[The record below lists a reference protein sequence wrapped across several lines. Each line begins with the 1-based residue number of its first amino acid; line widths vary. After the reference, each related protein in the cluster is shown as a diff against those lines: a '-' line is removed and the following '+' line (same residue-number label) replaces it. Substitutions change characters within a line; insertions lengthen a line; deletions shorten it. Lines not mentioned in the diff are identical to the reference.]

1 MTGLCRETS
10 SSREFEEKMK
20 EPQLIDSSTSE
31 SQNAWQRS
39 LIHNQSKAAEL
50 FGRPEADQ
58 KRLGYF
64 HTLREICQQ
73 PGTWLRTCDVMVAA
87 ADVVRQVQAGIRSLT
102 LTGSGSSQYAGECVS
117 LALQND
123 LNIQVASVGG
133 GMLLMYG
140 GKVLSPERPGLV
152 VSLARSGDSPES
164 RGAIEL
170 LLNTEPEIR
179 HVVVTCNEQG
189 SLTKAWREH
198 AKVRVFTLPK
208 ETNDQSLV
216 MTSSFTNLLLAARFM
231 RMWNRPDEYA
241 QLCKRTSNIADKL
254 IGGNFDVLAGIAKS
268 KFQRVVFLGTGPSF
282 GAAREA
288 ALKMLEMTAGRVTT
302 LCETY
307 LGFRHGPMSFVQQET
322 LIVGFLSSNSVLR
335 AYEMALLQELD
346 RKKLGLSKL
355 IVGEKIPAEA
365 LRNGDVA
372 IECPG
377 LAELGDQD
385 SATIHVVVAQL
396 LGFFRCL
403 EEGLQPDSPSE
414 DGIIQRVVE
423 RFPLHIP
430 S

>member
-1 MTGLCRETS
+1 
-10 SSREFEEKMK
+10 MK
-20 EPQLIDSSTSE
+20 EPQLMDGSTAQ
-31 SQNAWQRS
+31 SQNAWQRA
-39 LIHNQSKAAEL
+39 LIHNQLKAAEL
-50 FGRPEADQ
+50 FARSPADQ

-73 PGTWLRTCDVMVAA
+73 PGTWLRTCDQMIAA
-87 ADVVRQVQAGIRSLT
+87 TENVRQVHVGIRSLT
-102 LTGSGSSQYAGECVS
+102 LTGSGSSQYAGECVC
-117 LALQND
+117 LALQSD
-123 LNIQVASVGG
+123 LNIQVVSVGG
-133 GMLLMYG
+133 GALLTYG
-140 GKVLSPERPGLV
+140 GKILPPERPGLV

-170 LLNTEPEIR
+170 LLSTEPEIR
-179 HVVVTCNEQG
+179 HVVVTCNEHG
-189 SLTKAWREH
+189 SVTKTWRDH
-198 AKVRVFTLPK
+198 AKVHVFTLPR

-231 RMWNRPDEYA
+231 SMWKRPDEYA
-241 QLCKRTSNIADKL
+241 QLCKRTSSIGEKL
-254 IGGNFDVLAGIAKS
+254 ISGNFDVLAGIAKS
-268 KFQRVVFLGTGPSF
+268 KFQRVVFLGTGPGF
-282 GAAREA
+282 GAAQEA

-302 LCETY
+302 LCETF

-322 LIVGFLSSNSVLR
+322 LIVAFLSSNSSLR
-335 AYEMALLQELD
+335 AYETDLLQELD

-355 IVGEKIPAEA
+355 IVGEKIPAEV

-372 IECPG
+372 IECLG

-396 LGFFRCL
+396 LSFFRCL
-403 EEGLQPDSPSE
+403 EEGLHPDSPSE

-423 RFPLHIP
+423 KFPLHTN

>member
-1 MTGLCRETS
+1 
-10 SSREFEEKMK
+10 
-20 EPQLIDSSTSE
+20 
-31 SQNAWQRS
+31 
-39 LIHNQSKAAEL
+39 
-50 FGRPEADQ
+50 
-58 KRLGYF
+58 
-64 HTLREICQQ
+64 
-73 PGTWLRTCDVMVAA
+73 
-87 ADVVRQVQAGIRSLT
+87 
-102 LTGSGSSQYAGECVS
+102 
-117 LALQND
+117 
-123 LNIQVASVGG
+123 VGG
-133 GMLLMYG
+133 GTLLTYG
-140 GKVLSPERPGLV
+140 GKALPPERPGLV
-152 VSLARSGDSPES
+152 ISLARSGDSPES

-170 LLNTEPEIR
+170 LLATEPEIQ
-179 HVVVTCNEQG
+179 HVVVTCNEHG

-198 AKVRVFTLPK
+198 ARVHLFTLPR

-231 RMWNRPDEYA
+231 SMWKRPDEYA
-241 QLCKRTSNIADKL
+241 HLCKRTSSIAEQV
-254 IGGNFDVLAGIAKS
+254 ISGNFDVLAGIAKS
-268 KFQRVVFLGTGPSF
+268 KFQRVVFLGTGPGF

-288 ALKMLEMTAGRVTT
+288 ALKMLEMTAGRATT

-322 LIVGFLSSNSVLR
+322 LIVAFLSSNAILR
-335 AYEMALLQELD
+335 AYEVDLLQELD

-355 IVGEKIPAEA
+355 IVGERIPAEL

-372 IECPG
+372 VECPG

-403 EEGLQPDSPSE
+403 EEGLHPDAPSE

-423 RFPLHIP
+423 NFPLHSP

>member
-1 MTGLCRETS
+1 
-10 SSREFEEKMK
+10 MK
-20 EPQLIDSSTSE
+20 EPQLMDGSTSE
-31 SQNAWQRS
+31 SQNTWQRA
-39 LIHNQSKAAEL
+39 LIHNQLKASEL
-50 FGRPEADQ
+50 FARSEADQ

-73 PGTWLRTCDVMVAA
+73 PETWLRTCDQMVAA
-87 ADVVRQVQAGIRSLT
+87 TEIVRQLHAGIRSLA
-102 LTGSGSSQYAGECVS
+102 LTGSGSSQYAGECIC

-123 LNIQVASVGG
+123 LNIQVACVGG
-133 GMLLMYG
+133 GTLLTYG
-140 GKVLSPERPGLV
+140 RKALPPERPGLV

-170 LLNTEPEIR
+170 LLNTEPEIQ
-179 HVVVTCNEQG
+179 HVVPHCNENG

-216 MTSSFTNLLLAARFM
+216 MTSSFTNLMLAARFM
-231 RMWNRPDEYA
+231 SMWNRPNEYA
-241 QLCKRTSNIADKL
+241 QLCKRTSNIGKKL
-254 IGGNFDVLAGIAKS
+254 ISENFDVLAGIAKS
-268 KFQRVVFLGTGPSF
+268 KFQRVVFLGTGPGF

-288 ALKMLEMTAGRVTT
+288 ALKILEMTAGRVTT

-307 LGFRHGPMSFVQQET
+307 LGFRHGPMSYAQQET
-322 LIVGFLSSNSVLR
+322 LIVAFLSSNSVLR
-335 AYEMALLQELD
+335 AYEVDLLQELD

-355 IVGEKIPAEA
+355 IVGEKIPAA
-365 LRNGDVA
+365 VLRNGDVA

-385 SATIHVVVAQL
+385 SATIHVIVGQL

-403 EEGLQPDSPSE
+403 EEGLRPDSPSE

-423 RFPLHIP
+423 KFPLHN
-430 S
+430 SS

>member
-1 MTGLCRETS
+1 
-10 SSREFEEKMK
+10 MK
-20 EPQLIDSSTSE
+20 EPQLMDGSTSG
-31 SQNAWQRS
+31 SQNNWRVA
-39 LIHNQSKAAEL
+39 LIHNQLKAAEL
-50 FGRPEADQ
+50 FARPEADQ

-73 PGTWLRTCDVMVAA
+73 PETWLRTCDQMLAA
-87 ADVVRQVQAGIRSLT
+87 TEVLRQVHPGLRSLT
-102 LTGSGSSQYAGECVS
+102 LTGSGSSQYAGDCVC

-123 LNIQVASVGG
+123 LNVQVASVGG
-133 GMLLMYG
+133 GTLLTYG
-140 GKVLSPERPGLV
+140 GKVLPPERPGLV
-152 VSLARSGDSPES
+152 ISLARSGDSPES

-170 LLNTEPEIR
+170 LLNTEPEIQ
-179 HVVVTCNEQG
+179 HVVVTCNEHG
-189 SLTKAWREH
+189 SLTKAWRDH
-198 AKVRVFTLPK
+198 ARVRVFTLPR

-231 RMWNRPDEYA
+231 GMWNRPDEYA
-241 QLCKRTSNIADKL
+241 NLCKRSSSIAEQL
-254 IGGNFDVLAGIAKS
+254 IIGNFDVLAGIAKS
-268 KFQRVVFLGTGPSF
+268 KFQRVVFLGTGPGF

-322 LIVGFLSSNSVLR
+322 LIVAFLSSNSILR
-335 AYEMALLQELD
+335 AYEVDLLQELD

-355 IVGEKIPAEA
+355 IVGEKIPAEV

-372 IECPG
+372 VECPG
-377 LAELGDQD
+377 MAELGDQD
-385 SATIHVVVAQL
+385 SATIHVVVAQM

-403 EEGLQPDSPSE
+403 EEGLHPDAPSE
-414 DGIIQRVVE
+414 DGIIQRVVGK
-423 RFPLHIP
+423 FPLHTP

>member
-1 MTGLCRETS
+1 
-10 SSREFEEKMK
+10 MK
-20 EPQLIDSSTSE
+20 EPQLMDGSTAESE
-31 SQNAWQRS
+31 NTWQLG
-39 LIHNQSKAAEL
+39 LIRNQSKAGEL
-50 FGRPEADQ
+50 FARPAAEQ
-58 KRLGYF
+58 ERLGYF

-73 PGTWLRTCDVMVAA
+73 PETWLRTCDRMVAA
-87 ADVVRQVQAGIRSLT
+87 TEVIRQAHTGIRSLT
-102 LTGSGSSQYAGECVS
+102 LTGSGSSQYAAECVC

-123 LNIQVASVGG
+123 LNLQVTSVGG
-133 GMLLMYG
+133 GTLLTYG
-140 GKVLSPERPGLV
+140 EKALPLERPGLV

-170 LLNTEPEIR
+170 LLKTEPKIQ

-189 SLTKAWREH
+189 SLTKGWREH
-198 AKVRVFTLPK
+198 DKVRVCTLPR

-231 RMWNRPDEYA
+231 SMWKRPDDYV
-241 QLCKRTSNIADKL
+241 QLCKRSSSIAEQV
-254 IGGNFDVLAGIAKS
+254 ISENFDVLAGIAKC
-268 KFQRVVFLGTGPSF
+268 KFQRVVFLGTGPGL

-307 LGFRHGPMSFVQQET
+307 LGFRHGPMSFAQQET
-322 LIVGFLSSNSVLR
+322 LIVAFLSSSPTLR
-335 AYEMALLQELD
+335 AYEADLLQELD

-355 IVGEKIPAEA
+355 IVGEKIPAEM
-365 LRNGDVA
+365 LRNGDVV
-372 IECPG
+372 IEAPG

-403 EEGLQPDSPSE
+403 EEGLRPDSPSE
-414 DGIIQRVVE
+414 DGIIQRVVGK
-423 RFPLHIP
+423 FTLHTP

>member
-1 MTGLCRETS
+1 
-10 SSREFEEKMK
+10 MK
-20 EPQLIDSSTSE
+20 EPQLMDGRTSE
-31 SQNAWQRS
+31 SQNTWQRA
-39 LIHNQSKAAEL
+39 LIHNQLKAAEL
-50 FGRPEADQ
+50 FARSEADQ

-73 PGTWLRTCDVMVAA
+73 PETWLRTCDQMVAA
-87 ADVVRQVQAGIRSLT
+87 TEIVRQLHAGIRSLA
-102 LTGSGSSQYAGECVS
+102 LTGSGSSQYAGECIC

-133 GMLLMYG
+133 GTLLTYG
-140 GKVLSPERPGLV
+140 RKALPPGRPGLV
-152 VSLARSGDSPES
+152 ISLARSGDSPES

-170 LLNTEPEIR
+170 LLNTEPEIQ
-179 HVVVTCNEQG
+179 HVVLTCNENG

-216 MTSSFTNLLLAARFM
+216 MTSSFTNLMLAARFM
-231 RMWNRPDEYA
+231 SMWNRPNEYA
-241 QLCKRTSNIADKL
+241 QLCKRTSNIGKKL
-254 IGGNFDVLAGIAKS
+254 ISENFDVLAGIAKS
-268 KFQRVVFLGTGPSF
+268 KFQRVVFLGTGPGF

-307 LGFRHGPMSFVQQET
+307 LGFRHGPMSYAQQET
-322 LIVGFLSSNSVLR
+322 LIVAFLSSNSVLR
-335 AYEMALLQELD
+335 AYEVDLLQELD

-355 IVGEKIPAEA
+355 IVGEKIPAA
-365 LRNGDVA
+365 VLRNGDVA

-385 SATIHVVVAQL
+385 SATIHVIVGQL

-403 EEGLQPDSPSE
+403 EEGLRPDSPSE

-423 RFPLHIP
+423 KFTLHT
-430 S
+430 SS

>member
-1 MTGLCRETS
+1 MDGRTLG
-10 SSREFEEKMK
+10 
-20 EPQLIDSSTSE
+20 
-31 SQNAWQRS
+31 SQNTWQRA
-39 LIHNQSKAAEL
+39 LIHNQLKAAEL
-50 FGRPEADQ
+50 FARSEADQ

-73 PGTWLRTCDVMVAA
+73 PETWLRTCGQMVAA
-87 ADVVRQVQAGIRSLT
+87 TEIVKQVHVGIRSLT
-102 LTGSGSSQYAGECVS
+102 LTGSGSSQYAGECIC

-133 GMLLMYG
+133 GTLLTYG
-140 GKVLSPERPGLV
+140 GQALPPERPGLV
-152 VSLARSGDSPES
+152 ISLARSGDSPES

-170 LLNTEPEIR
+170 LLNTEPEIQ
-179 HVVVTCNEQG
+179 HVVLTCNENG

-198 AKVRVFTLPK
+198 AKVRVFTLPS

-216 MTSSFTNLLLAARFM
+216 MTSSFTNLMLAARFM
-231 RMWNRPDEYA
+231 SLWNTPDEYA
-241 QLCKRTSNIADKL
+241 QLCKRASSIAEKL
-254 IGGNFDVLAGIAKS
+254 ISGSLDVLAGIAKS
-268 KFQRVVFLGTGPSF
+268 KFHRVVFLGTGPAF

-307 LGFRHGPMSFVQQET
+307 LGFRHGPMSYAQQDT
-322 LIVGFLSSNSVLR
+322 LIVAFLSSNSVLR
-335 AYEMALLQELD
+335 SYEADLLQELD

-355 IVGEKIPAEA
+355 IVGEKIPAA
-365 LRNGDVA
+365 VLRNGDVA

-385 SATIHVVVAQL
+385 SATIHVIAGQL

-403 EEGLQPDSPSE
+403 EEGLRPDSPSE

-423 RFPLHIP
+423 KFPLHT
-430 S
+430 SS

>member
-1 MTGLCRETS
+1 
-10 SSREFEEKMK
+10 MK
-20 EPQLIDSSTSE
+20 ELQLTDSSASA
-31 SQNAWQRS
+31 SQKAWQRA
-39 LIHNQSKAAEL
+39 LVHGQLKAAEL
-50 FGRPEADQ
+50 FARPEADQ
-58 KRLGYF
+58 TRLGYF

-73 PGTWLRTCDVMVAA
+73 PSTWLRTCDQMVAA
-87 ADVVRQVQAGIRSLT
+87 AEILKQILAGIRSLT
-102 LTGSGSSQYAGECVS
+102 LTGSGSSQYAGECVC

-123 LNIQVASVGG
+123 LNIQVLSVGG
-133 GMLLMYG
+133 GTLLTYG
-140 GKVLSPERPGLV
+140 EKVLPPERPGLV

-170 LLNTEPEIR
+170 LLKTEPEIQ
-179 HVVVTCNEQG
+179 HVVITCNEHG
-189 SLTKAWREH
+189 SLNKAWREH
-198 AKVRVFTLPK
+198 AKVRVFTLPR

-231 RMWNRPDEYA
+231 SMWNRPDQYA
-241 QLCKRTSNIADKL
+241 QLCKRTSSIAEKL
-254 IGGNFDVLAGIAKS
+254 ISGKFDVMAEIAKS
-268 KFQRVVFLGTGPSF
+268 KFQRVVFLGTGPGF

-322 LIVGFLSSNSVLR
+322 LIVAFLSSSPTLR
-335 AYEMALLQELD
+335 AYEVDLLQELD

-355 IVGEKIPAEA
+355 MVGEKIPAEV

-372 IECPG
+372 IDCPG

-385 SATIHVVVAQL
+385 SATIQVIVAQL

-403 EEGLQPDSPSE
+403 EEGLRPDAPSE
-414 DGIIQRVVE
+414 GGIIQRVVGK
-423 RFPLHIP
+423 FPLHTP

>member
-1 MTGLCRETS
+1 
-10 SSREFEEKMK
+10 MK
-20 EPQLIDSSTSE
+20 EPQLMDGRTLG
-31 SQNAWQRS
+31 SQNTWQRA
-39 LIHNQSKAAEL
+39 LIHNQLKAAEL
-50 FGRPEADQ
+50 FARSEADQ

-73 PGTWLRTCDVMVAA
+73 PETWLRTCGQMVAA
-87 ADVVRQVQAGIRSLT
+87 TEIVKQVHVGIRSLT
-102 LTGSGSSQYAGECVS
+102 LTGSGSSQYAGECIC

-133 GMLLMYG
+133 GTLLTYG
-140 GKVLSPERPGLV
+140 GQALPPERPGLV
-152 VSLARSGDSPES
+152 ISLARSGDSPES

-170 LLNTEPEIR
+170 LLNTEPQIQ
-179 HVVVTCNEQG
+179 HVVLTCNENG

-198 AKVRVFTLPK
+198 AKVRVFTLPS

-216 MTSSFTNLLLAARFM
+216 MTSSFTNLMLAARFM
-231 RMWNRPDEYA
+231 SMWNTPDEYA
-241 QLCKRTSNIADKL
+241 QLCKRASSIAEKL
-254 IGGNFDVLAGIAKS
+254 ISGNFDVLAGIAKS
-268 KFQRVVFLGTGPSF
+268 KFQRVVFLGTGPAF

-307 LGFRHGPMSFVQQET
+307 LGFRHGPMSYAQQDT
-322 LIVGFLSSNSVLR
+322 LIVAFLSSNSVLR
-335 AYEMALLQELD
+335 AYEADLLQELD

-355 IVGEKIPAEA
+355 IVGEKIPAAA

-385 SATIHVVVAQL
+385 SATIHVIVGQL

-403 EEGLQPDSPSE
+403 EEGLRPDSPSE

-423 RFPLHIP
+423 KFPLHT
-430 S
+430 SS

>member
-1 MTGLCRETS
+1 
-10 SSREFEEKMK
+10 MK
-20 EPQLIDSSTSE
+20 EPQLMDGRTLG
-31 SQNAWQRS
+31 SQNTWQRA
-39 LIHNQSKAAEL
+39 LIHSQLKAAEL
-50 FGRPEADQ
+50 FARSEADQ

-73 PGTWLRTCDVMVAA
+73 PETWLRTCGQMVAA
-87 ADVVRQVQAGIRSLT
+87 TEIVKQVHVGIRSLT
-102 LTGSGSSQYAGECVS
+102 LTGSGSSQYAGECIC

-133 GMLLMYG
+133 GTLLTYG
-140 GKVLSPERPGLV
+140 GQALPPERPGLV
-152 VSLARSGDSPES
+152 ISLARSGDSPES

-170 LLNTEPEIR
+170 LLNTEPQIQ
-179 HVVVTCNEQG
+179 HVVLTCNENG

-198 AKVRVFTLPK
+198 AKVRVFTLPS

-216 MTSSFTNLLLAARFM
+216 MTSSFTNLMLAARFM
-231 RMWNRPDEYA
+231 SMWNTPDEYA
-241 QLCKRTSNIADKL
+241 QLCKRASSIAEKL
-254 IGGNFDVLAGIAKS
+254 ISGNFDVLAGIAKS
-268 KFQRVVFLGTGPSF
+268 KFQRVVFLGTGPAF

-307 LGFRHGPMSFVQQET
+307 LGFRHGPMSYAQQDT
-322 LIVGFLSSNSVLR
+322 LIVAFLSSNSVLR
-335 AYEMALLQELD
+335 AYEADLLQELD

-355 IVGEKIPAEA
+355 IVGEKIPAA
-365 LRNGDVA
+365 VLRNGDVA

-385 SATIHVVVAQL
+385 SATIHVIVGQL

-403 EEGLQPDSPSE
+403 EEGLRPDSPSE

-423 RFPLHIP
+423 KFPLHT
-430 S
+430 SS

>member
-1 MTGLCRETS
+1 MT
-10 SSREFEEKMK
+10 
-20 EPQLIDSSTSE
+20 EPQLIDGGILG
-31 SQNAWQRS
+31 SQNTWQRA
-39 LIHNQSKAAEL
+39 LIHNQLKAAEL
-50 FGRPEADQ
+50 FARSEADQ

-73 PGTWLRTCDVMVAA
+73 PETWLRTCDQMVAA
-87 ADVVRQVQAGIRSLT
+87 TDVVRQVQAGIRSLA
-102 LTGSGSSQYAGECVS
+102 LTGSGSSQYAGECVC

-123 LNIQVASVGG
+123 LNIQVASVAGG
-133 GMLLMYG
+133 TLLTYG
-140 GKVLSPERPGLV
+140 GKVLPPERPGLV

-170 LLNTEPEIR
+170 LLKTEPDIQ
-179 HVVVTCNEQG
+179 HVVVTCNEHG

-198 AKVRVFTLPK
+198 DKVRVFTLPR
-208 ETNDQSLV
+208 ETNDESLV

-231 RMWNRPDEYA
+231 SMWNRPDDYA
-241 QLCKRTSNIADKL
+241 QLCRRSSSVAEQL
-254 IGGNFDVLAGIAKS
+254 ISENFDVLVGIAKS
-268 KFQRVVFLGTGPSF
+268 RFQRVVFLGTGPGF

-307 LGFRHGPMSFVQQET
+307 LGFRHGPMSYVQQET
-322 LIVGFLSSNSVLR
+322 LIVAFLSSSPTLR
-335 AYEMALLQELD
+335 AYEVDLLQQLD
-346 RKKLGLSKL
+346 QKKLGLSKL
-355 IVGEKIPAEA
+355 IVGDKIPAEV

-372 IECPG
+372 VECPG

-403 EEGLQPDSPSE
+403 EEGLRPDSPSQ
-414 DGIIQRVVE
+414 DGIIQRVVGK
-423 RFPLHIP
+423 FTLHGP

>member
-1 MTGLCRETS
+1 
-10 SSREFEEKMK
+10 MK
-20 EPQLIDSSTSE
+20 EPQLMYGSTSD
-31 SQNAWQRS
+31 SQNAWQLA
-39 LIHNQSKAAEL
+39 LIHNQLKAAEL
-50 FGRPEADQ
+50 FARSEAEQ
-58 KRLGYF
+58 KHLGYF

-73 PGTWLRTCDVMVAA
+73 PETWLRTCDQMVAA
-87 ADVVRQVQAGIRSLT
+87 TDVVRQFQAGIRTLA
-102 LTGSGSSQYAGECVS
+102 LTGSGSSQYAGECVC

-123 LNIQVASVGG
+123 LDIQVASVAGG
-133 GMLLMYG
+133 TLLTYG
-140 GKVLSPERPGLV
+140 GKVLPPERPGLV

-170 LLNTEPEIR
+170 LLNTESEIQ
-179 HVVVTCNEQG
+179 HLVVTCNEHG

-198 AKVRVFTLPK
+198 ARVRVFTLPR

-231 RMWNRPDEYA
+231 SMSNRPDDYA
-241 QLCKRTSNIADKL
+241 QLCKRSSSIAEKL
-254 IGGNFDVLAGIAKS
+254 ITGNFDVLAGIAKA
-268 KFQRVVFLGTGPSF
+268 KFQRVVFLGTGPGF
-282 GAAREA
+282 GVAREA

-302 LCETY
+302 LCDTY
-307 LGFRHGPMSFVQQET
+307 LGFRHGPMSYVQEET
-322 LIVGFLSSNSVLR
+322 LIVGFLSSDSVLR
-335 AYEMALLQELD
+335 AYETDLLQELD

-355 IVGEKIPAEA
+355 IVGEKIPAA
-365 LRNGDVA
+365 VLRNGDVA

-403 EEGLQPDSPSE
+403 EEGLQPDAPSE

-423 RFPLHIP
+423 KFPLHIP